1 MSIYPY
7 LCQLNLKETVIAD
20 IIEHFEIYYF
30 MNKRTFSFY
39 AKCVAVCG
47 LLFGLTL
54 ASCGNNN
61 GQQQAQAAP
70 NIAVTTL
77 KRESVHL
84 ESVYPTIIKGKKDV
98 EIRPQVTA
106 FITRVCVDEGQQV
119 AAGQTLFILDQVQY
133 EAAVRQAEAAVA
145 VAQESVNSASITAE
159 NKQKLFNKNIIS
171 EYENT
176 LAKNDLAQAKAQLAQ
191 AQASL
196 VTARKNLSFTVVK
209 APSAGYVGSIPNRE
223 GSLAS
228 PTSQTPLT
236 TISDISEVYA
246 YISFNEKQVLEMTDG
261 GKKSLSEAIN
271 ALPEVKLVLSDG
283 TAYPLPGKIST
294 LTGLLDNTTGSA
306 SARILFKNQNGM
318 LRSGSTGTIVIP
330 IQEDSVLLVPQKAT
344 TEIQDIKYA
353 YVVNDSNKVTA
364 TKIEVLA
371 NNDGKNYVVTNGLKE
386 GDRIVVEG
394 VGVKVK
400 NGSIINPVEQKA
412 QQ

>member
-1 MSIYPY
+1 
-7 LCQLNLKETVIAD
+7 
-20 IIEHFEIYYF
+20 

-39 AKCVAVCG
+39 AKSVAVCG

-54 ASCGNNN
+54 ASCGNN
-61 GQQQAQAAP
+61 GQQQAATAP
-70 NIAVTTL
+70 DIAVTTL

-176 LAKNDLAQAKAQLAQ
+176 LAKNDLAQAKAQLAE

-330 IQEDSVLLVPQKAT
+330 VQENNVLLVPQKAT

-353 YVVNDSNKVTA
+353 YVVNDSNKVVA
-364 TKIEVLA
+364 RKIEVLA
-371 NNDGKNYVVTNGLKE
+371 NNDGKNYVVTSGLKE
-386 GDRIVVEG
+386 GERIVVEG

-400 NGSIINPVEQKA
+400 DGSVINPVEQKV

>member
-1 MSIYPY
+1 M
-7 LCQLNLKETVIAD
+7 
-20 IIEHFEIYYF
+20 
-30 MNKRTFSFY
+30 
-39 AKCVAVCG
+39 
-47 LLFGLTL
+47 TL

-70 NIAVTTL
+70 DIAVTTL

-84 ESVYPTIIKGKKDV
+84 ETVYPTIIKGKKDV

-353 YVVNDSNKVTA
+353 YVVNDSNKVVS

-400 NGSIINPVEQKA
+400 NGSVINPVEQKA

>member
-1 MSIYPY
+1 
-7 LCQLNLKETVIAD
+7 
-20 IIEHFEIYYF
+20 

-39 AKCVAVCG
+39 AKSVAVCG

-54 ASCGNNN
+54 ASCGNN
-61 GQQQAQAAP
+61 GQQQAATAP
-70 NIAVTTL
+70 DIAVTTL
-77 KRESVHL
+77 KKANVHL
-84 ESVYPTIIKGKKDV
+84 ETVYPTIIKGKKDV

-353 YVVNDSNKVTA
+353 YVVNDSNKVVS

-400 NGSIINPVEQKA
+400 NGSVINPVEQKA

>member
-1 MSIYPY
+1 
-7 LCQLNLKETVIAD
+7 
-20 IIEHFEIYYF
+20 

-39 AKCVAVCG
+39 AKSVAVCG

-54 ASCGNNN
+54 ASCGNN
-61 GQQQAQAAP
+61 GQQQAATAP
-70 NIAVTTL
+70 DIAVTTL
-77 KRESVHL
+77 KKANVHL
-84 ESVYPTIIKGKKDV
+84 ETVYPTIIKGKKDV

-145 VAQESVNSASITAE
+145 VAQESVNSASFTAQ
-159 NKQKLFNKNIIS
+159 NKQKLFDKNIIS
-171 EYENT
+171 DYENT
-176 LAKNDLAQAKAQLAQ
+176 LAKNDLAQAKAQLTQ

-228 PTSQTPLT
+228 PSSQTPLT

-283 TAYPLPGKIST
+283 TVYPLPGKIST

-330 IQEDSVLLVPQKAT
+330 VQENNVLLVPQKAT

-353 YVVNDSNKVTA
+353 YVVNDSNKVVA
-364 TKIEVLA
+364 RKIEVLA
-371 NNDGKNYVVTNGLKE
+371 NNDGKNYVVTSGLKE
-386 GDRIVVEG
+386 GERIVVEG

-400 NGSIINPVEQKA
+400 DGSVINPVEQKV